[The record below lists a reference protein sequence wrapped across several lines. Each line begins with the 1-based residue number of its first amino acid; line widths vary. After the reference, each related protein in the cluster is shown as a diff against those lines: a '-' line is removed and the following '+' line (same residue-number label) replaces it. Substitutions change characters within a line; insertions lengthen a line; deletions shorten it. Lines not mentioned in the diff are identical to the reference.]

1 MWKVMHGARRAA
13 RWAGSLLLSAIL
25 LAALTGPL
33 HAQED
38 PSGEWRALYHEDFA
52 ERIPGPDVGDY
63 LGIPINAAARAKADS
78 WIPSLLELP
87 ENQCRP
93 HPSDYAWR
101 GPFNFRM
108 WAQLDRYTQKIIAYH
123 THGQWQQPEQ
133 TIWMDGRAHPPPY
146 ALHTWQGFSTATWD
160 GDSLHIV
167 TDHLREGWLRRNG
180 LDRSDDA
187 TISTHI
193 MRHGKYLTV
202 AVIVYDPV
210 YLAQPFIRTTDYVA
224 DPQQHIDPYPCDPEE
239 EAYHPPGTVP
249 NYAPGSNPFLT
260 EWAKRWG
267 IPPQATR
274 GGPETMYPEYIK
286 TMQTMRRLPR
296 PAHVSHESGL

>member
-1 MWKVMHGARRAA
+1 
-13 RWAGSLLLSAIL
+13 LLL
-25 LAALTGPL
+25 LALVLASPL
-33 HAQED
+33 KAQED
-38 PSGEWRALYHEDFA
+38 PSGEWRALYQEDFA
-52 ERIPGPDVGDY
+52 ERLPGPDVGDY

-93 HPSDYAWR
+93 HPADYAWR

-108 WAQLDRYTQKIIAYH
+108 WAELDRYTQKTIAYH

-133 TIWMDGRAHPPPY
+133 TFWMDGRPHPPAY
-146 ALHTWQGFSTATWD
+146 APHTWQGFSTATWE
-160 GDSLHIV
+160 GDILHVV
-167 TDHLREGWLRRNG
+167 TDHLHEGWLRRNG
-180 LDRSDDA
+180 LDRSDYA
-187 TISTHI
+187 TVSTHI

-210 YLAQPFIRTTDYVA
+210 YLAEPFIRTTDYVA
-224 DPQQHIDPYPCDPEE
+224 DPQQHIAPYPCDPEV
-239 EAYHPPGTVP
+239 EAYHAPGTVP
-249 NYAPGSNPFLT
+249 NYAPGTNPFLT

-286 TMQTMRRLPR
+286 TMETMKRLPR
-296 PAHVSHESGL
+296 PAHVSHDSGL